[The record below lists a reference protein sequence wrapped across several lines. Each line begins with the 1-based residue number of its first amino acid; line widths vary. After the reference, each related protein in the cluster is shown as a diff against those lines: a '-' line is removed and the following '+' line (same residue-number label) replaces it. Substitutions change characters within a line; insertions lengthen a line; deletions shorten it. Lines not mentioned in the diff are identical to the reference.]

1 MAAQEEHSGV
11 TGGSVTGGDMKDLR
25 MTRMAHNTYRAYG
38 MNIRSNRACPELT
51 PTAAGAEEPDV
62 TIRWTNG
69 AANRL
74 DPLDGGRFMVQP
86 GRFRLDVAGVARYS
100 VEDGRRIEIDPLPES
115 QAEKIRLFLMGSAIG
130 ALLYQR
136 GLFPLHG
143 SAVETR
149 WGAMIFVGFQGA
161 GKSTLA
167 GEFYRRGYRLLSD
180 DVCAIDKSPLGPRVL
195 PALPQLRL
203 CADAYERMGKPAG
216 ARFDVDKFVVPLG
229 ERYCSEPRRLTA
241 VHVLTE
247 HAEEAP
253 RMERIRGLERVRSLL
268 ENLYR
273 LQYLRGQRTYRDL
286 MRMAAMIA
294 EKSTVARVSRKK
306 DTRSAGDLVNFLE
319 ASWAEEF
326 PELSGEEHCDA

>member
-1 MAAQEEHSGV
+1 MAAREER
-11 TGGSVTGGDMKDLR
+11 GSVTGGDMKDLR
-25 MTRMAHNTYRAYG
+25 MMRMAHNTYRAYG

-51 PTAAGAEEPDV
+51 PSAAGFEDPDV
-62 TIRWTNG
+62 TIRWANT

-74 DPLDGGRFMVQP
+74 DPLEGSRFSVEP

-167 GEFYRRGYRLLSD
+167 AEFYRRGYRLLSD

-203 CADAYERMGKPAG
+203 CADAYERMGRPAG

-229 ERYCSEPRRLTA
+229 ESYCPEPRQLTA

-247 HAEEAP
+247 HDEELP
-253 RMERIRGLERVRSLL
+253 QFERMRGLDRVRSLL

-273 LQYLRGQRTYRDL
+273 PQYLKGQRTFRDL

-294 EKSTVARVSRKK
+294 EKSAVATVSRRR
-306 DTRSAGDLVNFLE
+306 DARSVGDLVSFLE
-319 ASWAEEF
+319 SSWAEAF
-326 PELSGEEHCDA
+326 PELPGEEHCDA